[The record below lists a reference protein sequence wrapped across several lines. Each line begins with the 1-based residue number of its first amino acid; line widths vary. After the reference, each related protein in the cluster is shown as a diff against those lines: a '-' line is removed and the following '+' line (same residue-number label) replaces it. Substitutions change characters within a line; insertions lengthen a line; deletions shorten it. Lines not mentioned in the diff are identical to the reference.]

1 LNLLTHDLG
10 KATSYFQDYIRNL
23 DDNTQKNDERKRHGL
38 LSGVLSFKIV
48 NAVMK
53 NEILA
58 FLSYMVVSKHH
69 GELDDFTN
77 FISVISGDEKNKTLL
92 KLQFESIDK
101 GKLQEVITRLGIDF
115 DILSYTVDEFE
126 NDIDYITSRKVRK
139 KVKEL
144 MGLEIFLL
152 IDYLFSLLIFSD
164 KLEAIYNSENMNIEE
179 FIEKN
184 TNRPRISSDC
194 VENVLGSVE
203 NLSLEEKILSINL
216 PTGSGKMIE
225 EKLSKIFLELK

>member
-1 LNLLTHDLG
+1 
-10 KATSYFQDYIRNL
+10 
-23 DDNTQKNDERKRHGL
+23 
-38 LSGVLSFKIV
+38 
-48 NAVMK
+48 
-53 NEILA
+53 
-58 FLSYMVVSKHH
+58 
-69 GELDDFTN
+69 
-77 FISVISGDEKNKTLL
+77 
-92 KLQFESIDK
+92 
-101 GKLQEVITRLGIDF
+101 LQEVITRLGIDF

-184 TNRPRISSDC
+184 TIGPGFHRI
-194 VENVLGSVE
+194 VL
-203 NLSLEEKILSINL
+203 IN
-216 PTGSGKMIE
+216 
-225 EKLSKIFLELK
+225 SKKALK

>member
-144 MGLEIFLL
+144 M
-152 IDYLFSLLIFSD
+152 D
-164 KLEAIYNSENMNIEE
+164 
-179 FIEKN
+179 
-184 TNRPRISSDC
+184 
-194 VENVLGSVE
+194 
-203 NLSLEEKILSINL
+203 
-216 PTGSGKMIE
+216 
-225 EKLSKIFLELK
+225 LKYSC